1 MSLLKEFT
9 SNPKAV
15 KFLCWEEKMKQ
26 KISDI
31 REKEY
36 KALKKLKLLD
46 SLCVLIW
53 AVTNTIITTV
63 TLYIYSQGQNLNNVF
78 VIIYLFSLLT
88 NPLNSLPWTFSGILS
103 AKTSF
108 IRINDFLKQKPIV
121 EYSEELQIKDAVFK
135 WPNN

>member
-15 KFLCWEEKMKQ
+15 KFLCWEEKMMK

-31 REKEY
+31 REKEF

-63 TLYIYSQGQNLNNVF
+63 TLYIYSQSQNLNNVF

-108 IRINDFLKQKPIV
+108 LRINDFLK
-121 EYSEELQIKDAVFK
+121 
-135 WPNN
+135 

>member
-1 MSLLKEFT
+1 MQNKIA
-9 SNPKAV
+9 AV
-15 KFLCWEEKMKQ
+15 R
-26 KISDI
+26 D
-31 REKEY
+31 KEY
-36 KALKKLKLLD
+36 RALKKLKLLD

-63 TLYIYSQGQNLNNVF
+63 TLYIYSEKGNLSNVF

-108 IRINDFLKQKPIV
+108 VRINEFLK
-121 EYSEELQIKDAVFK
+121 
-135 WPNN
+135 

>member
-15 KFLCWEEKMKQ
+15 KFLCWEEKMMK

-63 TLYIYSQGQNLNNVF
+63 TLYIYSQNQNLSNVF

-108 IRINDFLKQKPIV
+108 LRINDFLKLKPVV
-121 EYSEELQIKDAVFK
+121 EYSDEL
-135 WPNN
+135 